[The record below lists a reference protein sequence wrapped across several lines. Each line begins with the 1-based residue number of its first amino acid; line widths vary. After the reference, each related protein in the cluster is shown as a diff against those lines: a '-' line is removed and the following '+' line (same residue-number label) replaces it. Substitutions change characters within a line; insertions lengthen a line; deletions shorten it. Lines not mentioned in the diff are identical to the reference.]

1 MNTLNPR
8 EISVLLP
15 YSLGHAIEIAW
26 DYSTQLQVDTK
37 RLLEILE
44 SYRDA
49 LFKSKVTDSGLHEQ
63 TRIGAKAVMESKLRD
78 GFRSYIVSIGDTS
91 SADFLTSMYNY
102 LQNARHGYMKYD
114 LFEDVLDKALAVG
127 TDLKEEL
134 AEINR
139 EHADLMADL
148 DSYVE

>member
-1 MNTLNPR
+1 MTTFNHR
-8 EISVLLP
+8 EISILLP
-15 YSLGHAIEIAW
+15 YSLGHSIELACE
-26 DYSTQLQVDTK
+26 YSTQLEVDTK
-37 RLLEILE
+37 KLIEILKA
-44 SYRDA
+44 YRDA

-78 GFRSYIVSIGDTS
+78 GFRTYIVSIGDTS

-127 TDLKEEL
+127 TDLKEDL

-139 EHADLMADL
+139 EHENILADL
-148 DSYVE
+148 DAYVE